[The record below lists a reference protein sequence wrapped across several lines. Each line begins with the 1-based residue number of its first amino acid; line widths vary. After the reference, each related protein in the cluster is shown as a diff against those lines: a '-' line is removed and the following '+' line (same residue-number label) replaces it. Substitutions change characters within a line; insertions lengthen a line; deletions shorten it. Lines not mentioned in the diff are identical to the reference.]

1 MKRINRRFKENLG
14 VKDCLG
20 VSNESVKRRGERG
33 ERERDGEKAGGHVS
47 TPVEKKRCLKQ
58 LSAGH

>member
-20 VSNESVKRRGERG
+20 VSKMNQSKEEEKG
-33 ERERDGEKAGGHVS
+33 GEKEMGGGHIS